1 MKRFLMMSAAM
12 LIAMQGM
19 AQSAA
24 EKILEKYGKE
34 KDAVLIEL
42 PREMLQAAMSQRD
55 IADADSTDVLP
66 EQKSDGEISMFRAMQ
81 IKNESVAKKVSKSVQ
96 ALERKG
102 YNVVIRHND
111 EDRGR
116 TLVLNRMENGKIAE
130 FVILNKEKEV
140 CSLVQICGRMEFE
153 DLGKLEGMGLDW
165 E

>member
-1 MKRFLMMSAAM
+1 MMSAAM

-24 EKILEKYGKE
+24 EKIFEKYGKE
-34 KDAVLIEL
+34 KDAVLVEL
-42 PREMLQAAMSQRD
+42 PREVLQAAMSQSET
-55 IADADSTDVLP
+55 ASADSTEASP
-66 EQKSDGEISMFRAMQ
+66 ERKSEGEISMLRAMQ
-81 IKNESVAKKVSKSVQ
+81 TKSESVAKKVSKSVQ

-102 YNVVIRHND
+102 YNVVIRQND

-130 FVILNKEKEV
+130 FVIFHQQTGE
-140 CSLVQICGRMEFE
+140 CSLVQICGRMEFK
-153 DLGKLEGMGLDW
+153 DIDRLNGLGLDW

>member
-24 EKILEKYGKE
+24 EKIFEKYGKE
-34 KDAVLIEL
+34 KDAVLVEL
-42 PREMLQAAMSQRD
+42 PREVLQAAMSQSET
-55 IADADSTDVLP
+55 ASADSTEASP
-66 EQKSDGEISMFRAMQ
+66 ERKSEGEISMLRAMQ
-81 IKNESVAKKVSKSVQ
+81 TKSESVAKKVSKSVQ

-130 FVILNKEKEV
+130 FVILHQEKEV

-153 DLGKLEGMGLDW
+153 DLGKLEGMGRDW

>member
-12 LIAMQGM
+12 LIAMLGM

-24 EKILEKYGKE
+24 EKIFEKYGKE
-34 KDAVLIEL
+34 KDAVLVEL
-42 PREMLQAAMSQRD
+42 PREVLQAAMSKSET
-55 IADADSTDVLP
+55 ASADSTEASP
-66 EQKSDGEISMFRAMQ
+66 ERKSEGEISMLRAMQ
-81 IKNESVAKKVSKSVQ
+81 TKSESVAKKGSKSVQ

-102 YNVVIRHND
+102 YNVVIRQND

-130 FVILNKEKEV
+130 FVIFHQHTGE
-140 CSLVQICGRMEFE
+140 CSLVQICGRMEFK
-153 DLGKLEGMGLDW
+153 DIDRLNGLGLDW

>member
-24 EKILEKYGKE
+24 EEIFNKYGTE
-34 KDAVLIEL
+34 KDVVLIEL

-130 FVILNKEKEV
+130 FVILHQEKEV